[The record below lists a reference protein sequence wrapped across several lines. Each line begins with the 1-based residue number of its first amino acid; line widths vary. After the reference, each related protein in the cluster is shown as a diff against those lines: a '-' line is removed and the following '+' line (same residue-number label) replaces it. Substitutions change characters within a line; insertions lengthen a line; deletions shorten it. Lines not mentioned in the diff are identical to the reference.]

1 MRFRKRPDT
10 ISLANCLITI
20 YDSQIP
26 LIFQALK
33 PLPFRFIYNK
43 MILNFSDIIFA
54 ILIIPSAIIL
64 KIYSRVGGKRLPVC
78 RETLKKIGVY
88 PIRDH
93 YYQPLFNDS
102 HLLAPLSS
110 DRNLPGLDLNVEYQ
124 LDLLSKINY
133 SSEINFHEKNNN
145 SKNKL
150 NFFLGNGSFESGDAE
165 FLYSIVR
172 HFKPRMI
179 VEIGSGHSTKI
190 ANQAL
195 AKNKSLNNI
204 LYKHICVEPYEMPW
218 LSEMNVEVIRSRVE
232 LCYPKLFTGLQ
243 RNDLLFIDSS
253 HIIRPQGDVLFE
265 YLEILPTLNSG
276 VIVHVHDIFTPK
288 DYPDQWVRENVLFWN
303 EQYLLE
309 ALLSNSSRYK
319 VIAALNFLK
328 SNYYSQLVNVCPY
341 LDPNRDPGSFYFQIQ

>member
-1 MRFRKRPDT
+1 M
-10 ISLANCLITI
+10 
-20 YDSQIP
+20 P
-26 LIFQALK
+26 LIFQTLK
-33 PLPFRFIYNK
+33 PLLSPLLFHK
-43 MILNFSDIIFA
+43 MIPKFLEIIFA
-54 ILIIPSAIIL
+54 ILIIPSGIIL
-64 KIYSRVGGKRLPVC
+64 KIYSRVGGRRLPIC
-78 RETLKKIGVY
+78 REILKKIGVY

-93 YYQPLFNDS
+93 YYQPLFNDA
-102 HLLAPLSS
+102 HLLVPLSS
-110 DRNLPGLDLNVEYQ
+110 DRNLPGLDLNVKYQ

-150 NFFLGNGSFESGDAE
+150 SFFLGNGSFESGDAE

-172 HFKPRMI
+172 HFMPRMI

-195 AKNKSLNNI
+195 AKNKSLNNN

-218 LSEMNVEVIRSRVE
+218 LSQLNVEVIRSRVE
-232 LCYPKLFTGLQ
+232 RCDPKLFTSLQ
-243 RNDLLFIDSS
+243 HNDLLFIDSS

-265 YLEILPTLNSG
+265 YLEILPNLNTG

-288 DYPDQWVRENVLFWN
+288 DYPDLWVRENVLFWN

-328 SNYYSQLVNVCPY
+328 SNHYSELANVCPY
-341 LDPNRDPGSFYFQIQ
+341 LDPNRDPGSFYFQVQ

>member
-1 MRFRKRPDT
+1 M
-10 ISLANCLITI
+10 
-20 YDSQIP
+20 P
-26 LIFQALK
+26 LIFYALK
-33 PLPFRFIYNK
+33 SLHSPFLFNK
-43 MILNFSDIIFA
+43 MILKLLDIVFA
-54 ILIIPSAIIL
+54 ILIIPSALIL
-64 KIYSRVGGKRLPVC
+64 KIYSRVGGRRLPIC

-93 YYQPLFNDS
+93 YYQPLFNDA
-102 HLLAPLSS
+102 HLLVPLSL
-110 DRNLPGLDLNVEYQ
+110 DRNLPGLDLNVKYQ

-133 SSEINFHEKNNN
+133 SSEIYFQDLNNN
-145 SKNKL
+145 SLNKL

-195 AKNKSLNNI
+195 IKNKSLNSNS
-204 LYKHICVEPYEMPW
+204 YKHICVEPYEMPW
-218 LSEMNVEVIRSRVE
+218 LSQLNVEVIRNRVE
-232 LCYPKLFTGLQ
+232 LCDPKLFSSLQ
-243 RNDLLFIDSS
+243 HNDLLFIDSS

-265 YLEILPTLNSG
+265 YLEILPNLNSG

-288 DYPDQWVRENVLFWN
+288 DYPDPWIRENVSFWN

-328 SNYYSQLVNVCPY
+328 CNYYSELANVCPY
-341 LDPNRDPGSFYFQIQ
+341 LDPKRDPGSFYFQIQ